1 MLLSFIML
9 ETYMITHSIFD
20 KFREAKNDLEVGIQL
35 FLPSK
40 DQGQRQIAEFVC
52 IWRPKEKLSTSL
64 VTAFASKRTLFYY
77 Y

>member
-52 IWRPKEKLSTSL
+52 I
-64 VTAFASKRTLFYY
+64 
-77 Y
+77 